1 MRKII
6 TLITLILLCSLFTF
20 SSCIDEDVKR
30 VRLEQR
36 KNIIYEDRYINVIK
50 VNDSIVVIYHYGT
63 RKVEQDPIK
72 IINLKKF

>member
-6 TLITLILLCSLFTF
+6 TLIVLCSLFTF

-36 KNIIYEDRYINVIK
+36 KNIIYEDRYVNVIK

-72 IINLKKF
+72 IINLKKL

>member
-6 TLITLILLCSLFTF
+6 TLIVLCSLFSF

-36 KNIIYEDRYINVIK
+36 KNIIYEDRYVNVIK

-72 IINLKKF
+72 IINLKKL

>member
-6 TLITLILLCSLFTF
+6 TLIVLCSVFTF

-36 KNIIYEDRYINVIK
+36 KNIIYEDRYVNVIK
-50 VNDSIVVIYHYGT
+50 VNDSIVVIYHYAT

-72 IINLKKF
+72 IINLKKL

>member
-6 TLITLILLCSLFTF
+6 TLIVLCSLFTF
-20 SSCIDEDVKR
+20 SSCINEDVKR

-36 KNIIYEDRYINVIK
+36 KNIIYEDRYVNVIK

-72 IINLKKF
+72 IINLKKL

>member
-1 MRKII
+1 MRKI
-6 TLITLILLCSLFTF
+6 ITLILLCSLFTF

-30 VRLEQR
+30 VRLVQR
-36 KNIIYEDRYINVIK
+36 KNIIYEGRYVNVIK

-72 IINLKKF
+72 IINLKKL

>member
-1 MRKII
+1 MTKII
-6 TLITLILLCSLFTF
+6 TLIVLCSLFTF

-36 KNIIYEDRYINVIK
+36 KNIIYEDRYVNVIK

-72 IINLKKF
+72 IINLKKL

>member
-6 TLITLILLCSLFTF
+6 TLIVLCSLFTF

-36 KNIIYEDRYINVIK
+36 KNIIYEDRYVNVIK

-72 IINLKKF
+72 INNLKKL

>member
-1 MRKII
+1 MRKI
-6 TLITLILLCSLFTF
+6 ITLILLCSLFTF

-30 VRLEQR
+30 VMLEQR
-36 KNIIYEDRYINVIK
+36 KNIIYEDRYVNVIK

-72 IINLKKF
+72 IINLKKL

>member
-1 MRKII
+1 MRKIN
-6 TLITLILLCSLFTF
+6 TLILLCSLFTF

-36 KNIIYEDRYINVIK
+36 KNIIYEDRYVNVIK

-63 RKVEQDPIK
+63 REVEQDPIK
-72 IINLKKF
+72 IINLKKL

>member
-1 MRKII
+1 MRKI
-6 TLITLILLCSLFTF
+6 ITLILLCSLFTF

-36 KNIIYEDRYINVIK
+36 KNIIYEGRYVNVIK

-72 IINLKKF
+72 IINLKKL

>member
-1 MRKII
+1 MRKI
-6 TLITLILLCSLFTF
+6 ITLILLCSLFTF

>member
-1 MRKII
+1 MRKI
-6 TLITLILLCSLFTF
+6 ITLILLCSLFTF

-36 KNIIYEDRYINVIK
+36 KNIIYEDRYVNVIK

-72 IINLKKF
+72 IINLKKL

>member
-6 TLITLILLCSLFTF
+6 TLIVLCSLFTF

-36 KNIIYEDRYINVIK
+36 KNIIYEDRYVNVIK
-50 VNDSIVVIYHYGT
+50 VNDSIVVIYRYGT

-72 IINLKKF
+72 IINLKKL

>member
-6 TLITLILLCSLFTF
+6 TLIVLCSLFTF

-36 KNIIYEDRYINVIK
+36 KNIIYEDKYVNVIK
-50 VNDSIVVIYHYGT
+50 VNDLIVVIYHYGT

-72 IINLKKF
+72 IINLKKL

>member
-6 TLITLILLCSLFTF
+6 TLIVLCSLLTF

-36 KNIIYEDRYINVIK
+36 KNIIYEDRYVNVIK

-72 IINLKKF
+72 IINLKKL

>member
-1 MRKII
+1 MRKI
-6 TLITLILLCSLFTF
+6 ITLILLCSLFTF

-72 IINLKKF
+72 IINLKKL

>member
-1 MRKII
+1 MRKI
-6 TLITLILLCSLFTF
+6 ITLILLCSLFTF

-30 VRLEQR
+30 VRLGQR

>member
-6 TLITLILLCSLFTF
+6 TLIVLCSLFTF

-36 KNIIYEDRYINVIK
+36 KNIIYKDRYVNVIK

-72 IINLKKF
+72 IINLKKL

>member
-1 MRKII
+1 MRKI
-6 TLITLILLCSLFTF
+6 ITLILLCSLFTF

-50 VNDSIVVIYHYGT
+50 VNDSIVVIYHYGR

>member
-6 TLITLILLCSLFTF
+6 TLFTF

-36 KNIIYEDRYINVIK
+36 KNIIYEDRYVNVIK

-72 IINLKKF
+72 IINLKKL

>member
-1 MRKII
+1 MRKI
-6 TLITLILLCSLFTF
+6 ITLILLCSLFTF

-36 KNIIYEDRYINVIK
+36 KNIIYEDRYVNVIK

-63 RKVEQDPIK
+63 REVEQDPIK
-72 IINLKKF
+72 IINLKKL

>member
-1 MRKII
+1 MRKI
-6 TLITLILLCSLFTF
+6 ITLILLCSLFTF

-36 KNIIYEDRYINVIK
+36 KNIIYEDRYVNVIK
-50 VNDSIVVIYHYGT
+50 VNDSIVVIYHCGT

-72 IINLKKF
+72 IINLKKL